1 MMNMN
6 SNVIK
11 RIFIGLILITI
22 GTLFLGSQL
31 GFVTLNPGELAA
43 TYWPLFMIFA
53 GIGGLLGQAKYHKQA
68 GNSYMWNLFII
79 VLGFGFLA
87 RNLNLLDMSIG
98 DYIKLLI
105 PVFIILFGIRM
116 MFRKERPAKQKP
128 DYSNK
133 YEYNYEYNYDNG
145 PIPPPQYMGD
155 ETVHAPSGPEQVP
168 IFDNEPV
175 HNPTPP
181 STPTQKHGHTKNQYY
196 NPSAENRS
204 GFFGDLYLGHDYWEL
219 KPMNI
224 SHFIGDTIIDLT
236 KAQIPVGD
244 TKLNISAFIG
254 DVKVFVPNDM
264 DVEVSVTSSSF
275 LGDSTV
281 FNKRENGFMRSLKE
295 ESHTFVMS
303 DKKIRLQV
311 NLFIGDI
318 TVQRVG

>member
-1 MMNMN
+1 MN
-6 SNVIK
+6 SYIVK
-11 RIFIGLILITI
+11 RIFIGMILILI
-22 GTLFLGSQL
+22 GSLFLGSQL
-31 GFVTLNPGELAA
+31 GVITINPGEIAS
-43 TYWPLFMIFA
+43 TYWPVLMILL
-53 GIGGLLGQAKYHKQA
+53 GISGLLGQVKYRKET
-68 GNSYMWNLFII
+68 GSSYIWNLFVIA
-79 VLGFGFLA
+79 LGVGFLA
-87 RNLNLLDMSIG
+87 RNLNYLNMSTG
-98 DYIKLLI
+98 EYIKLLI
-105 PVFIILFGIRM
+105 PAFIILFGIRM
-116 MFRKERPAKQKP
+116 MFRKDRPSKIKQ

-133 YEYNYEYNYDNG
+133 YEYKYEYSSPPDHVTSAPVPDTAMPAHDPIFNSS
-145 PIPPPQYMGD
+145 PIPD
-155 ETVHAPSGPEQVP
+155 P
-168 IFDNEPV
+168 IPIPKSIPNFHHSHSSD
-175 HNPTPP
+175 
-181 STPTQKHGHTKNQYY
+181 HTH

-264 DVEVSVTSSSF
+264 EVEVSVTSSSF

-281 FNKRENGFMRSLKE
+281 FNKRESGFMRSVRE
-295 ESHTFVMS
+295 ESQDFTLS

>member
-1 MMNMN
+1 MNFYI
-6 SNVIK
+6 VK
-11 RIFIGLILITI
+11 RIFIGMILILI

-31 GFVTLNPGELAA
+31 GVITLNPGEIAS
-43 TYWPLFMIFA
+43 TYWPVMIILF
-53 GIGGLLGQAKYHKQA
+53 GISGLLGQVKDRKELRS
-68 GNSYMWNLFII
+68 SYIWNLFVIA
-79 VLGFGFLA
+79 LGVGFLA
-87 RNLNLLDMSIG
+87 RNLNYLDISKG
-98 DYIKLLI
+98 ELFKLLI
-105 PVFIILFGIRM
+105 PVFIILFGFRM
-116 MFRKERPAKQKP
+116 MFRKDRPTKLNK
-128 DYSNK
+128 DHGHK
-133 YEYNYEYNYDNG
+133 YEFN
-145 PIPPPQYMGD
+145 
-155 ETVHAPSGPEQVP
+155 PSPSP
-168 IFDNEPV
+168 NSHHSHSFD
-175 HNPTPP
+175 PT
-181 STPTQKHGHTKNQYY
+181 H

-244 TKLNISAFIG
+244 TKLNISVFIG

-281 FNKRENGFMRSLKE
+281 FSKRESGFMRSVRE
-295 ESHTFVMS
+295 ETHDFKMS

-311 NLFIGDI
+311 SLFIGDI

>member
-1 MMNMN
+1 MIALN
-6 SNVIK
+6 SYVVK
-11 RIFIGLILITI
+11 RIFIGMILILI

-31 GFVTLNPGELAA
+31 GVITVNPGEIASN
-43 TYWPLFMIFA
+43 YWPVIMILF
-53 GIGGLLGQAKYHKQA
+53 GISGLLGQVKHRKET
-68 GNSYMWNLFII
+68 GSSYIWNLFVIA
-79 VLGFGFLA
+79 LGVGFLA
-87 RNLNLLDMSIG
+87 RNLNYLNMSTG
-98 DYIKLLI
+98 EYIKLLI

-116 MFRKERPAKQKP
+116 MFRKERPSKIKQ

-133 YEYNYEYNYDNG
+133 YEYNYDYSSPSIPN
-145 PIPPPQYMGD
+145 PIPNFQ
-155 ETVHAPSGPEQVP
+155 HS
-168 IFDNEPV
+168 
-175 HNPTPP
+175 H
-181 STPTQKHGHTKNQYY
+181 STDHTY

-264 DVEVSVTSSSF
+264 EVEVSVTSSSF

-281 FNKRENGFMRSLKE
+281 FNKRESGFMRSVRE
-295 ESHTFVMS
+295 ESQDFTMS

-318 TVQRVG
+318 TIQRVG